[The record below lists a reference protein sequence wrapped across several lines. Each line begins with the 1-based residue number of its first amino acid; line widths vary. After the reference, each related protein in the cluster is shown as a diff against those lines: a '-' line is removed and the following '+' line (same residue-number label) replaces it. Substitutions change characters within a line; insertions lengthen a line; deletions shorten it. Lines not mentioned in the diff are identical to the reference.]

1 MVIYKKVS
9 AWDALN
15 EFSSDNWSKV
25 GGLVKYCLD
34 HSLESKFDE
43 IANREFP
50 NGCEEDDFK
59 EWCFTDAEEDMRDVM
74 NEGKYH
80 IFNIEWDIDSNDYV
94 ELPDSLDIYVPND
107 VDDIDGYISNWL
119 SNTYN
124 FCHNGFN
131 KAIIKRSGKNK
142 NVMILNGK
150 TYHLEYPKDG
160 ECCVRCQFK
169 NECDKGNCPG
179 KCYTDN
185 KDGYWAK
192 GL

>member
-15 EFSSDNWSKV
+15 EFSSDNWDKV

-50 NGCEEDDFK
+50 NGCEEDEFK

-80 IFNIEWDIDSNDYV
+80 IFNIEWDTDGDDDA
-94 ELPDSLDIYVPND
+94 ELPDSLDVFVPTDADD
-107 VDDIDGYISNWL
+107 VEDYISNWL
-119 SNTYN
+119 SNTYG

-131 KAIIKRSGKNK
+131 YEE
-142 NVMILNGK
+142 V
-150 TYHLEYPKDG
+150 
-160 ECCVRCQFK
+160 
-169 NECDKGNCPG
+169 
-179 KCYTDN
+179 
-185 KDGYWAK
+185 
-192 GL
+192 